1 MILRRLVTAGWSAFE
16 IVVSL
21 RMTPSMRAR
30 TTTCFACG
38 SKWRSDAC
46 SSIAREMREL
56 TRLIAG
62 ALVAAPPRMSSSAVE
77 SSSSSSSA
85 IPMSSEVR

>member
-1 MILRRLVTAGWSAFE
+1 
-16 IVVSL
+16 
-21 RMTPSMRAR
+21 MTPSMRTR
-30 TTTCFACG
+30 TTICFACG

-46 SSIAREMREL
+46 SSIAREMSEL

-62 ALVAAPPRMSSSAVE
+62 ALVAAPPRMSSSADG

-85 IPMSSEVR
+85 ASTSSEVR